1 MIRLVFDA
9 SFGCFF
15 QRFGVVRRRVVG
27 VVRVVVVSAAYLRA
41 SPPHRVRV
49 RHAHERSRPQS
60 RERDAAARRRSD
72 ARVRQQKR
80 DAAPVAAAGDAHAQT
95 GGVLAEHVRVKERDG
110 ISARARRARAPAR
123 RDPGI
128 AIDVC
133 FPRCDRR
140 SPDGDRRRRGGGG
153 DAQLAAVALALEQ
166 ARRAEVRDLD
176 APARDLGASAA
187 RRRAEE
193 RVPTR
198 QGVAGEHQPPAPREG
213 FGTVGGVPRRRGPG
227 PGPAAVPSARR
238 ARVAELDQE
247 KTVANRL
254 GGFPE
259 TIRLR
264 VRGNRSALARN
275 AKADHRAHRDDRAAH
290 REAGA
295 TLRSRRR
302 GHRRARH
309 RRKRIGDD
317 ARRVQGRE
325 ARHFQKRCFR
335 FRLRF
340 RSA

>member
-1 MIRLVFDA
+1 MIHLVFDA
-9 SFGCFF
+9 SFG
-15 QRFGVVRRRVVG
+15 RFLRRIGVVRRRVVVVVRRF
-27 VVRVVVVSAAYLRA
+27 VVRVVVVSERLVVVSAAHLRRRRKKMRRG

-60 RERDAAARRRSD
+60 RERDAVARRRSD

-80 DAAPVAAAGDAHAQT
+80 DTAPVAAAGDAHAQT
-95 GGVLAEHVRVKERDG
+95 GGVLAENVRVEERDG

-123 RDPGI
+123 RDSLQK
-128 AIDVC
+128 IDAR
-133 FPRCDRR
+133 FPRRHRR

-166 ARRAEVRDLD
+166 ARRAEVGHLD
-176 APARDLGASAA
+176 APARRGASAA

-213 FGTVGGVPRRRGPG
+213 FGTVGTVAGVPRGRGPG
-227 PGPAAVPSARR
+227 PASVPSARR

-254 GGFPE
+254 GG
-259 TIRLR
+259 

-275 AKADHRAHRDDRAAH
+275 AKADHRAHRDD
-290 REAGA
+290 
-295 TLRSRRR
+295 
-302 GHRRARH
+302 
-309 RRKRIGDD
+309 
-317 ARRVQGRE
+317 
-325 ARHFQKRCFR
+325 
-335 FRLRF
+335 
-340 RSA
+340 